1 MRIAKPSSPTGAHS
15 GHPKSIGKSIGKSN
29 GNQARDIKHRDIKHR
44 EVMVS
49 CSIGA
54 GGEFGSWRANF
65 EEKGK

>member
-15 GHPKSIGKSIGKSN
+15 GHPKSIGKSN
-29 GNQARDIKHRDIKHR
+29 GNRARDIKHREIKHR

>member
-1 MRIAKPSSPTGAHS
+1 MGIEPG
-15 GHPKSIGKSIGKSN
+15 I
-29 GNQARDIKHRDIKHR
+29 DIKHRDIKHR